1 MSSEEKI
8 PLFPL
13 GVVLLPGMD
22 LPLHIFEE
30 RYKVLIG
37 QCIEKD
43 QEFGIVYYSGE
54 MILRVG
60 CTAIITEILRNY
72 DDGKMDI
79 MTVGKRR
86 FQIKDIL
93 EAKEYLEARVVFFQD
108 SNRDIDDEMKKL
120 INRGIEG
127 LKQLTN
133 ITGKEEHLLLLDSID
148 PETLSFII
156 ASTHGF
162 TLEEKQRFLEI
173 TSTQERL
180 EKSIDSLQ
188 KIIERLKLSKEIKR
202 IFGGRDS
209 SDDVTPL

>member
-1 MSSEEKI
+1 MSPEEKI

-93 EAKEYLEARVVFFQD
+93 EAKEYLEARVAFFQD
-108 SNRDIDDEMKKL
+108 FNRDIDDEMKNL
-120 INRGIEG
+120 IKRGIEG

-133 ITGKEEHLLLLDSID
+133 ITGQEKHLLLLDSID

-209 SDDVTPL
+209 SDEITPL

>member
-1 MSSEEKI
+1 MSPEEKI

-37 QCIEKD
+37 KCIEKD

-60 CTAIITEILRNY
+60 CTASITEILRNY

-79 MTVGKRR
+79 MTIGKRR

-93 EAKEYLEARVVFFQD
+93 EAKEYLEARVTFFQD
-108 SNRDIDDEMKKL
+108 FNRDIDDEMKKL

-133 ITGKEEHLLLLDSID
+133 ITGKEEHLRVLDSID

-162 TLEEKQRFLEI
+162 TLEEKQKFLEI